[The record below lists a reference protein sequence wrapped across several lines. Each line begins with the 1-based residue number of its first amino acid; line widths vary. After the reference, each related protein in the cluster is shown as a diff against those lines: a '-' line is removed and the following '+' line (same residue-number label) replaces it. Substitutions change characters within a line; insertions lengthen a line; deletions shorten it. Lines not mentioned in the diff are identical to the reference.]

1 MLTCGRISELQ
12 ITAGAK
18 ERLVQEFLQE
28 NLNTTRNV
36 WQSLANSPLGAAVSP
51 PSK

>member
-1 MLTCGRISELQ
+1 MLI
-12 ITAGAK
+12 
-18 ERLVQEFLQE
+18 VQFLQYTCAYGIIKLKAVRE
-28 NLNTTRNV
+28 WRKLILITRNV